1 MKKIK
6 LNDITLREFV
16 AAQGNTLSFKEVVEI
31 AKTLDKLKV
40 DVIGL
45 PTIEN
50 VKIGSLLIHTI
61 TAAVS
66 HSTVSMPTGTS
77 EESLN
82 MAWEAVC
89 GAKHPRLYLELP
101 VSAVQMEFVCHK
113 RPEKLLEIITDI
125 VTRAKKLCDDVEF
138 SALDA
143 TRADFDFLVR
153 TIKTAVAAGAN
164 NITVCDTA
172 GVMLPREVK
181 AFIEKLYE
189 AAPEIKKINL
199 AARCSNTLSMACA
212 NAFAALEA
220 GVSEVCVAAESGGA
234 PAAEEVAKILSTRP
248 DVFDFSC
255 GVKTTELNR
264 GMKRIR
270 WITRPKS
277 IKAETPFETGF
288 TTEQQDILLHAGDD
302 IAVVAKAVKKLGY
315 DLSDKDL
322 AKVFESFNA
331 ESAKKSVGTKEL
343 EAIIATSA
351 MQVPST
357 YKLQSF
363 VINCGSGISAT
374 AVIHVTKDG
383 REIQGMAIGDG
394 PIDAAFLAIEQITGH
409 HYELDDFQIQAVT
422 EGREAMGSTLVR
434 LRYEG
439 KLYSG
444 NGISTDIMAASIKS
458 YMNALN
464 KIAFEEARK

>member
-1 MKKIK
+1 MNKIK

-16 AAQGNTLSFKEVVEI
+16 ASQGNTLSFKEVVEI
-31 AKTLDKLKV
+31 AKTLDALKI

-66 HSTVSMPTGTS
+66 HSVVSMPTGTT

-101 VSAVQMEFVCHK
+101 VSAVQMEFMSHK
-113 RPEKLLEIITDI
+113 RPDKLIETITDI
-125 VTRAKKLCDDVEF
+125 ISRSKKLCDDVEF

-153 TIKTAVAAGAN
+153 ALKTAVAAGAN
-164 NITVCDTA
+164 TVTICDTA
-172 GVMLPREVK
+172 GIMLPEEFK
-181 AFIEKLYE
+181 SFIEKLYA
-189 AAPEIKKINL
+189 AAPELKEIKL
-199 AARCSNTLSMACA
+199 AVRCSNNISMGCA
-212 NAFAALEA
+212 NAFAAA
-220 GVSEVCVAAESGGA
+220 GTGVSEICVAAENGA
-234 PAAEEVAKILSTRP
+234 AVATEDFVRILSTRA
-248 DVFDFSC
+248 DVCKFSC
-255 GVKTTELNR
+255 GVKTTELHR
-264 GMKRIR
+264 GMKRIC

-277 IKAETPFETGF
+277 VKAESPFDSGF
-288 TTEQQDILLHAGDD
+288 VGTEQEVLLNAGDG
-302 IAVVAKAVKKLGY
+302 IEIVSKAVKQLGY

-322 AKVFESFNA
+322 NKIFESFKTV
-331 ESAKKSVGTKEL
+331 SAKKSVGTKEL

-357 YKLQSF
+357 YKLESY

-374 AVIHVTKDG
+374 AVVHVTKEG
-383 REIQGMAIGDG
+383 KEIQGMAIGDG

-422 EGREAMGSTLVR
+422 EGREAVGSTLVR

-444 NGISTDIMAASIKS
+444 NGISTDILGASISS